1 MLQAFS
7 SFLLQLPLQFFSL
20 VTFETLLDLFRQGL
34 P

>member
-7 SFLLQLPLQFFSL
+7 RFLLQLPLQFFSL
-20 VTFETLLDLFRQGL
+20 VSPETLLDLSRQAS